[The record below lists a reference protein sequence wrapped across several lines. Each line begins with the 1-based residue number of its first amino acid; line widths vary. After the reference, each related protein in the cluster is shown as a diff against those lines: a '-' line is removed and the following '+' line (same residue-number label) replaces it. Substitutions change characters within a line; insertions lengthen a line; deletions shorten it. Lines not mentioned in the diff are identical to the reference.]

1 LPKNQRERDDRLC
14 DKALTAIASG
24 DQSGAEVIYRIY
36 GRMIYSVA
44 LQILQ
49 SHDSAE
55 DVVQEV
61 LVAVMKHAAS
71 YKKSTNPRAWVM
83 AIARNKAMDHFRV
96 FKDCLPEETIS
107 DRDTISSANVEESVL
122 LADALA
128 SLSCEERLLVN
139 LKTYIGLSHKEIASV
154 MNITESNAQKR
165 YERAIA
171 KLRRYFEE

>member
-1 LPKNQRERDDRLC
+1 MSKAQREQDDRLVNM
-14 DKALTAIASG
+14 ALIAIAGG
-24 DQSGAEVIYRIY
+24 DRSQVEVIYRIY

-49 SHDSAE
+49 SHESAE

-61 LVAVMKHAAS
+61 LVGVMKHASS
-71 YKKSTNPRAWVM
+71 YKKDTNPRAWIM
-83 AIARNKAMDHFRV
+83 AIARNKAMDHIRAYREH
-96 FKDCLPEETIS
+96 LPEEAVAERQMVS
-107 DRDTISSANVEESVL
+107 HENVEESVL

-128 SLSCEERLLVN
+128 SLSREERLLVN

-154 MNITESNAQKR
+154 MEITESNAQKR

-171 KLRRYFEE
+171 KLRAYFEE